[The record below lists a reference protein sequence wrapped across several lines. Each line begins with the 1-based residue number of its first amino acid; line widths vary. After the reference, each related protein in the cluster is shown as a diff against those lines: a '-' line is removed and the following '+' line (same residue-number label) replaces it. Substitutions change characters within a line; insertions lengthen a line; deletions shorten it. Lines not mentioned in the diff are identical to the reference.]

1 MYAGYVQYVYVVARI
16 CEHVCVCV
24 FWPVRAWECGEG
36 FLWYFKCLLLNITTR
51 DHDQTP
57 DTPPL
62 LFLIHLS
69 LVLLLNKNETKEIHQ
84 LVKINLQEEAK
95 HSHNQGMAGVKS

>member
-1 MYAGYVQYVYVVARI
+1 MWINASLCLSVQYGCKRNRQSLIHMYRGHVQCVCVVKRI
-16 CEHVCVCV
+16 CEHVCV

-62 LFLIHLS
+62 RFLILLS
-69 LVLLLNKNETKEIHQ
+69 LLLLLLK
-84 LVKINLQEEAK
+84 
-95 HSHNQGMAGVKS
+95 